1 MKITVI
7 SILLITLS
15 ISGLM
20 AQETKTDL
28 SVHDCVQIAIKNNI
42 SIRKAR
48 FEKTKSEYKVTE
60 SRSSL
65 LPQVSVSADFRN
77 DLKMPVTMIPGD
89 FVGQA
94 GEYIPLTMGVKYNA
108 STSIT
113 VNQVLYNQTRL
124 AELKLA
130 KKNEFLSRLS
140 IQQAN
145 ENLTQEV
152 IKLYFLAQ
160 TTAEQK
166 QIIKGNIIR
175 TERMANITKI
185 QVENGIK
192 KQVDYDRISV
202 ALENLRTQFD
212 NTEALHQ
219 QQLNMVKYLLEMPL
233 EQQIALTDSVSMP
246 LLDHNPTI
254 ISDFSEHIDVQILN
268 QEKDIARLKQKA
280 IKSEYL
286 PTLSFTG
293 QFAYQGS
300 REHFKDYFNSG
311 PMNKWYNSSYIGI
324 NLSIPIFDGF
334 NRKSRLNQAKIDYQ
348 VSDMT
353 FNNTKKQYNINY
365 KNAIND
371 FYNNKNNVQR
381 QIQNIALAHKVYTE
395 TSLRYKE
402 GMATMSDILQDEISL
417 SDAQV
422 SYLNALYNFKEAEL
436 AIMMLSGEIK
446 KIIEN

>member
-60 SRSSL
+60 SRSNL
-65 LPQVSVSADFRN
+65 LPQVSVSTDFRN
-77 DLKMPVTMIPGD
+77 DLKMPITMIPRD

-94 GEYIPLTMGVKYNA
+94 DEYIPLTMGVKYNA

-130 KKNEFLSRLS
+130 KKNEFLSKLS

-166 QIIKGNIIR
+166 QIIKENIIW
-175 TERMANITKI
+175 TEHIANITKI

-192 KQVDYDRISV
+192 KQVNYDRISV
-202 ALENLRTQFD
+202 ALENLRTQFN

-219 QQLNMVKYLLEMPL
+219 QQLNVVKYLLEIPT
-233 EQQIALTDSVSMP
+233 EQQIVLTDSVSIT
-246 LLDHNPTI
+246 LLDYNPAI

-268 QEKDIARLKQKA
+268 QEKNIAKLKEKA

-293 QFAYQGS
+293 QFTYQGS

-311 PMNKWYNSSYIGI
+311 SM
-324 NLSIPIFDGF
+324 
-334 NRKSRLNQAKIDYQ
+334 
-348 VSDMT
+348 
-353 FNNTKKQYNINY
+353 KK
-365 KNAIND
+365 
-371 FYNNKNNVQR
+371 
-381 QIQNIALAHKVYTE
+381 
-395 TSLRYKE
+395 
-402 GMATMSDILQDEISL
+402 
-417 SDAQV
+417 
-422 SYLNALYNFKEAEL
+422 
-436 AIMMLSGEIK
+436 
-446 KIIEN
+446 